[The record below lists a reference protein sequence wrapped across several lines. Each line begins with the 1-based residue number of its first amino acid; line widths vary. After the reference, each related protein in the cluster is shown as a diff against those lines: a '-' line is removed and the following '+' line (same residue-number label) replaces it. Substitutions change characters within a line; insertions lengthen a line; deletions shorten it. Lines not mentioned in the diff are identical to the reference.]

1 MYHILYDSFEEKPNG
16 RDYIGAH
23 STEDLNDGYLG
34 SFSDPTFEPTARVII
49 SFHPDRKSLLRAE
62 EHLQKLLKVVESPQY
77 ANRAY
82 QTSEGFC
89 TLGGKF
95 PGKNTGSK
103 WSEEAKENRRGEG
116 NPNFGKSRPGVY
128 PNHTPEGRL
137 AMREK
142 KLGEKNP
149 MFGKSGEL
157 SPTYG
162 RVKTTEEVESRR
174 EKMKQKRWY
183 VNPSGETRMF
193 NAEPQ
198 GEWRPGRIWEED

>member
-1 MYHILYDSFEEKPNG
+1 MYHLLYDSFEETPNG

-34 SFSDPTFEPTARVII
+34 SYSDSTFNPTARIII
-49 SFHPDRKSLLRAE
+49 SFYPDRKSLLKAE
-62 EHLQKLLKVVESPQY
+62 ESIQKLLRVVEDPQY

-116 NPNFGKSRPGVY
+116 NPNFGKGKPGA
-128 PNHTPEGRL
+128 PTNLTPEGRL
-137 AMREK
+137 AMRER
-142 KLGEKNP
+142 KLGKNNP
-149 MFGKSGEL
+149 MYGKSGEL

-162 RVKTTEEVESRR
+162 RKPTEEATISRTQ
-174 EKMKQKRWY
+174 KMKQKRWF
-183 VNPSGETRMF
+183 VNPNGDTKMF
-193 NAEPQ
+193 DTQPQ